1 MTKIMVYVIFQISS
15 KEKLTLIM
23 VELVIK
29 GWLISCVLMS
39 DSFFNGQDNNS
50 DDGGGVSKGW
60 RESSVGKILLRKP
73 IDLNSM
79 PRIHGGTR

>member
-29 GWLISCVLMS
+29 G
-39 DSFFNGQDNNS
+39 
-50 DDGGGVSKGW
+50 
-60 RESSVGKILLRKP
+60 
-73 IDLNSM
+73 
-79 PRIHGGTR
+79 

>member
-1 MTKIMVYVIFQISS
+1 
-15 KEKLTLIM
+15 
-23 VELVIK
+23 
-29 GWLISCVLMS
+29 MS